1 MSTPST
7 VDSSSE
13 KAEETL
19 AQRLSKISH
28 EKLAQEVISVWD
40 EVMKMEQEL
49 AISRQ
54 RTRALEL
61 ELASLDMEQG
71 DTVSISDLEE
81 QLNLKIGTLGEL
93 FGVVRQL
100 SGDAKSN
107 FNQSLTNLEFPDR
120 IAFLGDLAE
129 RKALPTVSEL
139 NALWYELLNEM
150 NASGKVSKFNYSV
163 LNLSLIHI

>member
-61 ELASLDMEQG
+61 ELAALDLESE
-71 DTVSISDLEE
+71 DAVSVSDLEE
-81 QLNLKIGTLGEL
+81 QLRVMKIRYNQLENKLENEKIRRIDGGGISENRAQELQDENARLLKVEEEQMILILDMEA
-93 FGVVRQL
+93 QI
-100 SGDAKSN
+100 
-107 FNQSLTNLEFPDR
+107 DR
-120 IAFLGDLAE
+120 LIASI
-129 RKALPTVSEL
+129 KNS
-139 NALWYELLNEM
+139 
-150 NASGKVSKFNYSV
+150 
-163 LNLSLIHI
+163 

>member
-61 ELASLDMEQG
+61 ELAALDLESE
-71 DTVSISDLEE
+71 DAVSVSELEE
-81 QLNLKIGTLGEL
+81 QLRVMKIRYNQLENKLENEKIRRIDGGGISENRAQELQDENARLLKVEEEQMILILDMEA
-93 FGVVRQL
+93 QI
-100 SGDAKSN
+100 
-107 FNQSLTNLEFPDR
+107 DR
-120 IAFLGDLAE
+120 LIASI
-129 RKALPTVSEL
+129 KNS
-139 NALWYELLNEM
+139 
-150 NASGKVSKFNYSV
+150 
-163 LNLSLIHI
+163 

>member
-28 EKLAQEVISVWD
+28 EKLAQEVMSVGV
-40 EVMKMEQEL
+40 EVMKVEREL

-61 ELASLDMEQG
+61 ELAALDLESE
-71 DTVSISDLEE
+71 DAVSVSDLEE
-81 QLNLKIGTLGEL
+81 QLRVMKIRYNQLENKLENEKIRRIDGGGISENRAQELQDENARLLKVEEEQMILILDMEA
-93 FGVVRQL
+93 QI
-100 SGDAKSN
+100 
-107 FNQSLTNLEFPDR
+107 DR
-120 IAFLGDLAE
+120 LIASI
-129 RKALPTVSEL
+129 KNS
-139 NALWYELLNEM
+139 
-150 NASGKVSKFNYSV
+150 
-163 LNLSLIHI
+163 